1 MRFGIPGAVGRTI
14 TVVLLPVRNLH
25 AYEVLPLQA
34 GQIDQRQPLKNIG
47 ADEHRKRELLGVVRR
62 LPLLAP
68 ASAARRAPAAS
79 FHRPGIGP
87 LPGLIII
94 CIEVVTDQAVE
105 FVGRERPFGGPHV
118 EPTAQ
123 TEAVERI
130 GVQQSV
136 LAGVVHQCFQGA
148 EKPFDARIGITR
160 MEVLLELAEPCAVHV
175 EQLDGPVLR
184 EPFDD
189 MEQCLVA
196 GGRVVFLVGVPEI
209 SDTFFEKVVQGFSG
223 RGFPHR
229 SLEYALHGVGHPL
242 PLEIQH
248 FVFQR
253 RQFGT
258 DDGVHVRGQ
267 RMPFAHLLLR
277 GVPPF
282 RRTGESRAFVS
293 AFAVVADPYH
303 DGVFAAGKGLRFVK
317 DRRDGRLGDF
327 HVFPVYAMVYI
338 MSVEQQEK
346 TAVLNLYGIDKQ
358 RVIVGSF
365 GERQQKTL
373 SGRGFRAVSAA
384 QPLRL

>member
-1 MRFGIPGAVGRTI
+1 
-14 TVVLLPVRNLH
+14 
-25 AYEVLPLQA
+25 
-34 GQIDQRQPLKNIG
+34 
-47 ADEHRKRELLGVVRR
+47 
-62 LPLLAP
+62 
-68 ASAARRAPAAS
+68 
-79 FHRPGIGP
+79 
-87 LPGLIII
+87 
-94 CIEVVTDQAVE
+94 
-105 FVGRERPFGGPHV
+105 
-118 EPTAQ
+118 
-123 TEAVERI
+123 
-130 GVQQSV
+130 
-136 LAGVVHQCFQGA
+136 
-148 EKPFDARIGITR
+148 

-189 MEQCLVA
+189 MEQRLVA
-196 GGRVVFLVGVPEI
+196 GGRVVFLEGVPEI
-209 SDTFFEKVVQGFSG
+209 SDTLFEKVVQGFPG
-223 RGFPHR
+223 RRFTHRGF
-229 SLEYALHGVGHPL
+229 EYALHGVGHPL

-303 DGVFAAGKGLRFVK
+303 DGVFAAGEGLRFVK

-327 HVFPVYAMVYI
+327 HVFPVYAMVYKI
-338 MSVEQQEK
+338 SVEQLRNGRSK
-346 TAVLNLYGIDKQ
+346 FMLYRRTPGCTPVL
-358 RVIVGSF
+358 F
-365 GERQQKTL
+365 GWRQQKTL